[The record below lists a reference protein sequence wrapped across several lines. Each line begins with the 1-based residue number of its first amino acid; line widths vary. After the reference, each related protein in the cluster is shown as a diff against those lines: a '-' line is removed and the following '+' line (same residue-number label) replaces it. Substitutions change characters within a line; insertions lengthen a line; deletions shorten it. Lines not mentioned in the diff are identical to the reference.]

1 MKKIFYLSLVMLAVT
16 ITVMVACKKDVEGRT
31 DNTPALQPANTDINA
46 GAWRPILLTGPTEFP
61 VATPIATNT
70 RLYRPGQ

>member
-31 DNTPALQPANTDINA
+31 DNTPALQPANT
-46 GAWRPILLTGPTEFP
+46 
-61 VATPIATNT
+61 
-70 RLYRPGQ
+70 